1 MVSLESVFFV
11 LIFVF
16 APHLAVVPPARF
28 VADTDLRRNSGR
40 LPKLGSL
47 GSLFPLDATAA
58 L

>member
-1 MVSLESVFFV
+1 MLSLESVFFV
-11 LIFVF
+11 LFF
-16 APHLAVVPPARF
+16 PTHLAVVPPARF
-28 VADTDLRRNSGR
+28 AADTDLRRNSGR